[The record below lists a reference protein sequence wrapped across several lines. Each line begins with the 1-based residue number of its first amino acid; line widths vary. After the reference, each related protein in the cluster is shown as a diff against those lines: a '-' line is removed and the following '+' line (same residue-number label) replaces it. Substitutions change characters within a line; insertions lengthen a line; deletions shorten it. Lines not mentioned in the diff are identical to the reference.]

1 MPPQYRV
8 GGGKLTAGIEYAM
21 PLQVFLNDAGT
32 SPAAITQL
40 VQDWIKVNHYR
51 VEPLFVRKPDEAL
64 ALYLQGRRNTNMW
77 KPGQGYQLQD
87 AWQAIYVPVSPQSA
101 CFEYLLYEQTGDEL
115 WRRRCLDQLDFVL
128 TAQIREP
135 GPLFGYIHT
144 CYLIRDKAFNSDDRG
159 SNPGYKV
166 DMNVHTARY
175 LLQTWQRVKQRE
187 GLDRQDW
194 YQAAVQA
201 VD

>member
-101 CFEYLLYEQTGDEL
+101 CFE
-115 WRRRCLDQLDFVL
+115 
-128 TAQIREP
+128 
-135 GPLFGYIHT
+135 
-144 CYLIRDKAFNSDDRG
+144 
-159 SNPGYKV
+159 
-166 DMNVHTARY
+166 
-175 LLQTWQRVKQRE
+175 
-187 GLDRQDW
+187 
-194 YQAAVQA
+194 
-201 VD
+201 